1 MLQKFY
7 LRTGAADLA
16 LCHAQLDA
24 LLETQPDK
32 ILIVLIGQG
41 GTPPDAVL
49 GYLALLNQTR
59 TEVAISS
66 LGNLLGADFALW
78 LGASPLRD
86 LRPSAWVFV
95 PERYLLQP
103 AEGSEATQVQT
114 VEGMVHETAYQ
125 ACLDL
130 MAEHVDLPSIL
141 NRQVRPAE
149 LQELYLLD
157 CAHLDSLPALDLG
170 SPPPLPPSPEGPIRK
185 GGLI

>member
-7 LRTGAADLA
+7 LRTGAADHALA
-16 LCHAQLDA
+16 HAQLDA
-24 LLETQPDK
+24 VLESQPDK
-32 ILIVLIGQG
+32 LLIVLIGQG

-49 GYLALLNQTR
+49 AYLDLIKQASC
-59 TEVAISS
+59 EVAISS

-95 PERYLLQP
+95 PEQYLLRAP
-103 AEGSEATQVQT
+103 EGNETTQVQT
-114 VEGMVHETAYQ
+114 VEDLVQATAYQ

-130 MAEHVDLPSIL
+130 MAEHVELPSIF
-141 NRQVRPAE
+141 NRQVFPAE

-157 CAHLDSLPALDLG
+157 CSHLEQLPEVEQG
-170 SPPPLPPSPEGPIRK
+170 PPPPLPPSPEGGIRK
-185 GGLI
+185 GDLI